1 MPAGAHVEL
10 EPMPRA
16 DDVERTGAVVDAEAA
31 AVGVEPLLG
40 ALHQLSLADRSALV
54 RAVVAPGVE
63 RAVDAKDSDLDLVV
77 DDDLA
82 LAVGDFV
89 LARDKDFPH
98 ESIVSEAPAPRQ
110 NAAAAPARIAARDA
124 SCTIARRRQAAW
136 PAWPGITTGYE
147 TKAATRAPQR
157 CTIRCKR
164 GHRSA
169 TQGRTPCF
177 DG

>member
-31 AVGVEPLLG
+31 AGGVEPLLG

-63 RAVDAKDSDLDLVV
+63 RAVDAKHADLDLVV

-82 LAVGDFV
+82 LAVGAFV
-89 LARDKDFPH
+89 LRRDKDFPH

-110 NAAAAPARIAARDA
+110 NVAAAPARIAARDA
-124 SCTIARRRQAAW
+124 SCTIARRRQAARVRHG
-136 PAWPGITTGYE
+136 PALRRDMRLKPRRVRRKGVDR
-147 TKAATRAPQR
+147 KSTRLNSSHIPLY
-157 CTIRCKR
+157 
-164 GHRSA
+164 
-169 TQGRTPCF
+169 
-177 DG
+177 